1 MGGGIMMGRSGD
13 AGGGVGGGG
22 GGVGVGRCVVW
33 GGGVFMRVG
42 GEDGGGGEQTGWAK
56 GEVKLGV
63 GHGVMQPARIA
74 IYGSDIAL

>member
-1 MGGGIMMGRSGD
+1 MGGGD
-13 AGGGVGGGG
+13 Y
-22 GGVGVGRCVVW
+22 
-33 GGGVFMRVG
+33 
-42 GEDGGGGEQTGWAK
+42 DGAKRRRGGEQTGWAK

>member
-1 MGGGIMMGRSGD
+1 MGGGDYDGAKRRRGR
-13 AGGGVGGGG
+13 GV
-22 GGVGVGRCVVW
+22 
-33 GGGVFMRVG
+33 
-42 GEDGGGGEQTGWAK
+42 EQTGWAK

>member
-1 MGGGIMMGRSGD
+1 MMGLSGD
-13 AGGGVGGGG
+13 GGV
-22 GGVGVGRCVVW
+22 
-33 GGGVFMRVG
+33 
-42 GEDGGGGEQTGWAK
+42 DGGGGRWRGGGGEGKGWGK